1 MKNKKRIIGSISLI
15 AIFILIAIFSF
26 VFAASKKVP
35 ESDIFVDN
43 NGISTSDTTDK
54 VASDKTN
61 ITVEIK
67 GEVKSPN
74 VYIMKF
80 GSRIKDLIS
89 LAGGVLQDSDTS
101 KINLARKLK
110 DEDYIFIPIKGD
122 TNTIVQSKAKNA
134 SDKIDINS
142 ATKEE
147 LDSIAG
153 IGPVTAEK
161 IVAYREKNG
170 RYSAVEDLK
179 KIGGIGD
186 KTLSKFIDK
195 IEAR

>member
-15 AIFILIAIFSF
+15 VIFIFIAIFCF
-26 VFAASKKVP
+26 VFTASKKVP

-43 NGISTSDTTDK
+43 NGISTSGSTEKTT
-54 VASDKTN
+54 SDKTN

-67 GEVKSPN
+67 GEVNSPN
-74 VYIMKF
+74 VYILKF

-101 KINLARKLK
+101 NINLAKKLK
-110 DEDYIFIPIKGD
+110 DEDYIFIPKKVD

-147 LDSIAG
+147 LDSISG

-161 IVAYREKNG
+161 IVTYREKNG
-170 RYSAVEDLK
+170 PYSAVEDLK

>member
-1 MKNKKRIIGSISLI
+1 MKNRKKIIGSIFLI
-15 AIFILIAIFSF
+15 IIFIVVAIVSF
-26 VFAASKKVP
+26 IFTGSKKVP
-35 ESDIFVDN
+35 DKDIF
-43 NGISTSDTTDK
+43 IDTNI
-54 VASDKTN
+54 ASNSNSSDKITTNSTN

-67 GEVKSPN
+67 GEVNSPN
-74 VYIMKF
+74 VYILKY

-101 KINLARKLK
+101 NINLARKLK
-110 DEDYIFIPIKGD
+110 DEDYIFIPKKGD
-122 TNTIVQSKAKNA
+122 TSVTNQSKVKNA

-142 ATKEE
+142 ASKEE
-147 LDSIAG
+147 LDSLSG

-161 IVAYREKNG
+161 IVSYREKNG
-170 RYSAVEDLK
+170 PYSSVDDLK